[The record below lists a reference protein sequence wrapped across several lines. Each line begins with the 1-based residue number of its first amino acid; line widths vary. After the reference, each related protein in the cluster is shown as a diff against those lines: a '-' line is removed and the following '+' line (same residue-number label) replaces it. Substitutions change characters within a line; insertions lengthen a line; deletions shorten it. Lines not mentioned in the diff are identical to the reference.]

1 MRLVESTETG
11 RPIIWLAEWLWYGG
25 QAHGRCPFISKDDA
39 IRYAIMQACSDM
51 DWSIFPDSKKR
62 YPNDDRDGSNMPVLT
77 PVFRATWETNG
88 GGFSQV
94 TMMEVV
100 EKLDWLDKPFM
111 KRVEEIFNG
120 LHKVA
125 A

>member
-25 QAHGRCPFISKDDA
+25 QAHGHCPFINKDDA
-39 IRYAIMQACSDM
+39 IKYAIMQAKSDM
-51 DWSIFPDSKKR
+51 DWDAFPNPKKK
-62 YPNDDRDGSNMPVLT
+62 YPHDDRDGSNVPELT

-94 TMMEVV
+94 TRMEVS
-100 EKLDWLDKPFM
+100 EKLDWIDKSLM
-111 KRVEEIFNG
+111 KQVEKIFAG
-120 LHKVA
+120 LGKVLA
-125 A
+125 